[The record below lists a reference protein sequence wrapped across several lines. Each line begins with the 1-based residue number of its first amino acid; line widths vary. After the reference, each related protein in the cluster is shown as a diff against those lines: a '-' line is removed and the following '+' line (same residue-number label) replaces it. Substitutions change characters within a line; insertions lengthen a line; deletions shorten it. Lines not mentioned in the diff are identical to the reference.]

1 MMDDST
7 RVQLIGWLFLVTN
20 SGRLLA
26 YIPQMVATARCES
39 GARSV
44 SILTWG
50 YFVVAHL
57 SGLLYAITVLH
68 DTRSIWIFSGNLLVT
83 VILVAIILWKRY
95 SHKRDGSVL
104 KTPLKTANSEFATTL
119 SLSTRTLK

>member
-1 MMDDST
+1 MADST

-50 YFVVAHL
+50 YFAVAHF
-57 SGLLYAITVLH
+57 SGLLYAIAVLH

-83 VILVAIILWKRY
+83 KILVAIILWKRY
-95 SHKRDGSVL
+95 CHKRDGCIL
-104 KTPLKTANSEFATTL
+104 KPPLQTADSKFATTL
-119 SLSTRTLK
+119 SLNTRTSK